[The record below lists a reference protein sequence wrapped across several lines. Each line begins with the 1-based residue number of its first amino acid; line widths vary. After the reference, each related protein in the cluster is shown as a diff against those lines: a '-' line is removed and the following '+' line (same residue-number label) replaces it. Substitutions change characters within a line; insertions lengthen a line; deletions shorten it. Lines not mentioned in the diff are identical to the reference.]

1 MGEVALRFLQGS
13 LETAKGSNVAA
24 TRVLAGRIT
33 SPSFNQ
39 ERAFVDEDRGSF
51 AASYRYTTG
60 AKDYGF
66 TLDVEQ
72 ANYEQLGWFFQT
84 ALKGSVAPVGGVT
97 TFTPSTT
104 GVTGDDLQAASFE
117 FGDDTQGFLVRY
129 CEANSWTL
137 GFDALTPAGSFP
149 LKFSANYFASSLT
162 SNTKTPGLS
171 YPTLTTIDATTAHV
185 YIGSTSTAYGS
196 LAELTGSLRAF
207 EVQGDNALAKKLF
220 VGDGKSFSQM
230 GRGKRV
236 ITFSATF
243 EGNAAGVARFV
254 EWDLATEKR
263 LRLTFTADATHY
275 LYLDGRVLFTAFDPV
290 GSIDTNTVFAME
302 GRYIVEDSANGGLSS
317 DFRAT
322 VGNGESSYT

>member
-13 LETAKGSNVAA
+13 LETSKGSNNAA
-24 TRVLAGRIT
+24 TRIIAGRIT

-72 ANYEQLGWFFQT
+72 TSYEQLGWLLQT
-84 ALKGSVAPVGGVT
+84 ALKGSVAPVNGVT

-117 FGDDTQGFLVRY
+117 FGDDTQGFLATY

-137 GFDALTPAGSFP
+137 GFDALTTAGSFP
-149 LKFSANYFASSLT
+149 LKFSGAYFASSLS
-162 SNTKTPGLS
+162 SNTKTAGLS
-171 YPTLTTIDATTAHV
+171 YPTLTTIDATTAHL
-185 YIGSTSTAYGS
+185 YIGTTSTAYGS
-196 LAELTGSLRAF
+196 LGELTGSLRAF
-207 EVQGDNALAKKLF
+207 EAQGDNALGKKLF
-220 VGDGKSFSQM
+220 VGDGKSFSAV

-236 ITFSATF
+236 VTFTATF
-243 EGNAAGVARFV
+243 EGNSDGVTRFV

-263 LRLTFTADATHY
+263 FRLAFNEDATHY
-275 LYLDGRVLFTAFDPV
+275 LYIDGRVLFTAFDPV
-290 GSIDTNTVFAME
+290 GSIDTNTVFAIE
-302 GRYIVEDSANGGLSS
+302 GRFVVEDSTNSGLSS
-317 DFRAT
+317 DIRLT
-322 VGNGESSYT
+322 VANGESSYT

>member
-13 LETAKGSNVAA
+13 LDVSKGSNVAA
-24 TRVLAGRIT
+24 TRIIAGRIT
-33 SPSFNQ
+33 NPSFNQ

-51 AASYRYTTG
+51 AASYRYVTG

-72 ANYEQLGWFFQT
+72 VSYEQLGWVLQT
-84 ALKGSVAPVGGVT
+84 AAKGSVAPVGGVT

-117 FGDDTQGFLVRY
+117 FGDDTQGFLTTY

-149 LKFSANYFASSLT
+149 LKFSGSYFASSLT
-162 SNTKTPGLS
+162 SNTKTPGLT
-171 YPTLTTIDATTAHV
+171 YPTLTTIEATTGHF
-185 YIGSTSTAYGS
+185 YIGTTSTAYAS
-196 LAELTGSLRAF
+196 IAELKGSLRAF
-207 EVQGDNALAKKLF
+207 ELQWDNALAKKLF
-220 VGDGKSFSQM
+220 VGDGKNFSAM

-236 ITFSATF
+236 VTFTATF
-243 EGNAAGVARFV
+243 EGNSDGVTRFV

-263 LRLTFTADATHY
+263 IRVSFVDDATHY
-275 LYLDGRVLFTAFDPV
+275 LYIDGRVLFTAFDPV
-290 GSIDTNTVFAME
+290 ASIDTNTVFNIE
-302 GRYIVEDSANGGLSS
+302 GRFVVENTDNSGLDSDIRL
-317 DFRAT
+317 T